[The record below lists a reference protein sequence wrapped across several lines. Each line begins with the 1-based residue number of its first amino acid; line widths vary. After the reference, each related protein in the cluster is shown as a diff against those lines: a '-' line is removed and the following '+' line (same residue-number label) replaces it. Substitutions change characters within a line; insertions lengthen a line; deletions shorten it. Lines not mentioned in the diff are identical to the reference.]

1 MRIRGGDDLRRE
13 ISGVPAHELP
23 INTVLNVSGKG
34 AKTTEVSYRDSVC
47 LIALPATSSDTEA
60 MKGVRRA
67 IHSDSATNPH
77 AAARGHAPRQ
87 QPKPQ
92 VPFP

>member
-13 ISGVPAHELP
+13 ISGDPAHELP

-34 AKTTEVSYRDSVC
+34 AKTTEVSYHDSVC

-67 IHSDSATNPH
+67 IPKFDGNLGRLKMEPGQAAT
-77 AAARGHAPRQ
+77 G
-87 QPKPQ
+87 
-92 VPFP
+92 V